1 MEELYIYGENID
13 AILTA
18 LEEDNM
24 VESDVQD
31 AAENVST
38 MT

>member
-18 LEEDNM
+18 LEDNM

-31 AAENVST
+31 AGENVST